1 MRWRVRLSDHSDEA
15 FGSHAEA
22 AGFEVRVVERGVSG
36 RKKRVDT
43 GVVTR
48 ICRDTYVLGRRGGT
62 ASP

>member
-15 FGSHAEA
+15 FGPHAEA

-48 ICRDTYVLGRRGGT
+48 ICRDTMC
-62 ASP
+62 